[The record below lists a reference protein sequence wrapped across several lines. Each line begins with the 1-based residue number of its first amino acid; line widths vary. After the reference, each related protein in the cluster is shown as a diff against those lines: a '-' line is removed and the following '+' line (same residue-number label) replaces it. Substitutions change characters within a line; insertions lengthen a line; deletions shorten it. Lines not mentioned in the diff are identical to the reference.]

1 MSRRQAREKA
11 LQTLFQVD
19 MGSME
24 PQGALNNT
32 LEEFPVRDE
41 IRPFLEELVFGT
53 LKVLPVLDEIIGQ
66 VALAWNIE
74 RMANVDRNVLR
85 LALYEIY
92 FREDIPVNV
101 TLNEAIE
108 LAKLYGD
115 AESGKFVNGIL
126 GKIAADPEQFR
137 PGNGTGE

>member
-11 LQTLFQVD
+11 LQTLFQID
-19 MGSME
+19 LGSME
-24 PQGALNNT
+24 PQVALNNT

-53 LKVLPVLDEIIGQ
+53 LKVLPVLDDIIGQ

-126 GKIAADPEQFR
+126 GKIATDLEQFR
-137 PGNGTGE
+137 PGSRTGE